1 MMGATK
7 VSPLINDF
15 TQLTTHMKTPLAAL
29 TILFD
34 QTGGQSWLAHA
45 PKEFGTSFAQMFKS
59 QMELGINGALQVAT
73 PVEVPQQV
81 ASVSVTNTQVAGV
94 IQDIEVV
101 LFPVKVALLSSSVIH
116 ASETPELPVEQDV
129 DVAPAAIKQEEIAAP
144 ASPNIDSGTPDV
156 SEVQDETLS
165 QIDDAQVG
173 ETGTTGN
180 LQAEDDTMNTP
191 AVQSNQATNAQNT
204 VRQNPSDA
212 FSADTS
218 FDRVLH
224 QQVANRKQDQKNI
237 DQKNLDQKSLE
248 QKNLEQQAA
257 TKAQER
263 NSSNESDH
271 ADNTSADDKNTQ
283 AQADERVRKPVIALT
298 PETTPEAAIDNAIAI
313 AEVMRPTQLP
323 ANELPVK
330 PVVSK
335 VAEPAFKPAV
345 VTAQNV
351 ARTETTATDKP
362 ASAPVLS
369 STTDTTSTDDTATTE
384 SALPAKTL
392 EGAIKLSS
400 FTAPTDTATPVATP
414 QPVNGVQAR
423 ELPTTTKTSAASTAS
438 YKEAAHVAATAAQ
451 TQRQSDTSTGMSG
464 GNTTQ
469 TAQIETPRPASDAA
483 PKDSFSSTL
492 NALSPALATFS
503 ANSTAPQIMS
513 GLHAQATAASS
524 GRLHTPVGQSG
535 WNQALGQ
542 HMVMMAGV
550 AQQTATLTLNPPDLG
565 PLQVVLQVQNSHA
578 EATFTTAQPEVRQAL
593 ENAMPKL
600 REMMEQAGIE
610 LGQTTVNTGTPQ
622 QQQTAQQHY
631 NHGRD
636 NAPGNNVFA
645 DGSEDP
651 VSVVPLP
658 IISNGRGI
666 VDIFA

>member
-94 IQDIEVV
+94 IQDIEVA

-257 TKAQER
+257 AQAQER
-263 NSSNESDH
+263 SNQNTSDN
-271 ADNTSADDKNTQ
+271 ADNTSTDDKNTQ
-283 AQADERVRKPVIALT
+283 AQADERVRKPVVALT
-298 PETTPEAAIDNAIAI
+298 PETTPEEAIDNAIAI
-313 AEVMRPTQLP
+313 AEAMRPTQLP
-323 ANELPVK
+323 INELPVK

-335 VAEPAFKPAV
+335 VAESAFKPAV
-345 VTAQNV
+345 AIVQNV
-351 ARTETTATDKP
+351 ARTETTTTDKP
-362 ASAPVLS
+362 ASAPILGTV
-369 STTDTTSTDDTATTE
+369 DTASTDDTAIPE
-384 SALPAKTL
+384 NALPAKTL

-400 FTAPTDTATPVATP
+400 FTAPAETATPVVTP

-423 ELPTTTKTSAASTAS
+423 ELPTTAKASAASTTS

-451 TQRQSDTSTGMSG
+451 TQRQSDTGMSG
-464 GNTTQ
+464 GNTAQ

-492 NALSPALATFS
+492 NTLSPALATFS
-503 ANSTAPQIMS
+503 ANSGVPQIMN

-578 EATFTTAQPEVRQAL
+578 EATFTTSQPEVKQAL

-636 NAPGNNVFA
+636 NASGNNVFA
-645 DGSEDP
+645 DGSEDLAA
-651 VSVVPLP
+651 VVPLP
-658 IISNGRGI
+658 AMSNGRGI

>member
-1 MMGATK
+1 MGATK

-59 QMELGINGALQVAT
+59 HMELGINGALQVAT

-81 ASVSVTNTQVAGV
+81 ASVSVTNTPVAGV

-129 DVAPAAIKQEEIAAP
+129 DVAPAAVKQEEIATP

-283 AQADERVRKPVIALT
+283 TQAQAQADERVRKPVVALT
-298 PETTPEAAIDNAIAI
+298 PETTPEEAIDNAIAI
-313 AEVMRPTQLP
+313 AEAMRPTQLP
-323 ANELPVK
+323 ASELPVK

-345 VTAQNV
+345 AIAQNA
-351 ARTETTATDKP
+351 ARTETTITDKP
-362 ASAPVLS
+362 ASAPILS
-369 STTDTTSTDDTATTE
+369 SADTASTDDTAIPE
-384 SALPAKTL
+384 NALPAKTL

-400 FTAPTDTATPVATP
+400 FTAPTDTAAPVATP

-423 ELPTTTKTSAASTAS
+423 ELPTTTKASAASTAS
-438 YKEAAHVAATAAQ
+438 YKEAAHVAATAA
-451 TQRQSDTSTGMSG
+451 
-464 GNTTQ
+464 Q

-503 ANSTAPQIMS
+503 ANSGAPQIMS

-565 PLQVVLQVQNSHA
+565 PLQIVLQVQNSHA

-593 ENAMPKL
+593 ENAMPRL

-636 NAPGNNVFA
+636 NTSGNNVFA

-658 IISNGRGI
+658 IVSNGRGI